1 MSQFSIK
8 DLENLTGIKAH
19 TIRIWEQRYG
29 LLQPKRTKT
38 NIRYYSDDDLKFL
51 LNVGLLNKSG
61 FKISK
66 IAKMSNT
73 DIQHQVILIT
83 ENNFEYETQVA
94 ALNVAM
100 LELNESMFERVLS
113 SNIIRMGFEDT
124 MMKVIFPFLYQVG
137 ILWQT
142 DVICPAHEH
151 FITNLIRQ
159 KLIVAIDGQYGKEE
173 FSSSK
178 FLLFLPEGEM
188 HEIGMLFVNYLLRSR
203 GCRVI
208 YLGQN
213 VPYEDLEQVYT
224 TYKPDYL
231 VTSFT
236 GNPDGETPA
245 DYLQKLTQ
253 KFSQCRVLISS
264 HALSEAPDP
273 QPDNLI
279 LIDGY
284 DAMIRFFDHNLHGSY
299 RPHGSEAESD
309 WENQP
314 ASSYK

>member
-8 DLENLTGIKAH
+8 DLENLSGIKAH

-29 LLQPKRTKT
+29 ILEPKRTKT

-66 IAKMSNT
+66 IARMSNT

-100 LELNESMFERVLS
+100 LELNESMFERILS

-173 FSSSK
+173 FSSK
-178 FLLFLPEGEM
+178 RFLLFLPEQET
-188 HEIGMLFVNYLLRSR
+188 HEIGMLFINYLLRSR
-203 GCRVI
+203 GNRVI

-213 VPYEDLEQVYT
+213 VPFGDLEQVNMT
-224 TYKPDYL
+224 FKPDYM

-236 GNPDGETPA
+236 GHPQSESPS
-245 DYLQKLTQ
+245 DYLTKLTRSFPQ
-253 KFSQCRVLISS
+253 CKVIISTHAFSDVP
-264 HALSEAPDP
+264 EEK
-273 QPDNLI
+273 PDNLI
-279 LIDGY
+279 TIDGY
-284 DAMIRFFDHNLHGSY
+284 ENMIRFFDHQMDTDKLKQNVYDGEV
-299 RPHGSEAESD
+299 GQEVVESRIF
-309 WENQP
+309 
-314 ASSYK
+314 